1 MSEEDLA
8 GELRGLLREGRADE
22 AAARVLAG
30 AADERAWVRERS
42 LSALGRVREAKALLP
57 RLDHALRDGA
67 DAGRRNAARAALAA
81 LSTEHG
87 PSAPLRHLEHL
98 VRYDADGDVRVLAAS
113 ALGESGNPAA
123 RPALEA
129 ALADPDANVSAA
141 AADALGS
148 LRDPRSVDALA
159 AVVRGGDAWRALAA
173 LFALGRIGAARAL
186 PVLGEAVADAVLAS
200 AAADAIGELG
210 DPAGLEH
217 LRGAAESDDEE
228 LRRAALAAAAL
239 LLPASPDPVPE
250 WLREAAAREVPW
262 LAARFGAGDE
272 ADAHAATLLGA
283 SGTREA
289 ATALAD
295 AMGDP
300 DRGPAAA
307 AGLGLLPPEVALEVL
322 LPRAENADAGCREE
336 WIAAL
341 PELPDRA
348 AAVRVGRFLS
358 DPDPEVRGVAAEVL
372 GRARPEAG
380 TRSLM
385 EEMLHDPLRRTGAV
399 LALGRVPGGACDLL
413 ASLLADPD
421 ADTRRAA
428 AEGIARCPGPDARA
442 AVAAALGAE
451 HEPAVQRALVTAL
464 GAAGGAEAVP
474 TLAELAR
481 RGDPGVRFAA
491 VRALGRTGASEA
503 LDVLLEVLAA
513 ADPATEAAALAALGD
528 LGDTRGASAVAERL
542 DGSDREVRHV
552 AAASLRGLASP
563 AATGR
568 LVQALR
574 DPDWRVRL
582 AAVRTLER
590 IDAPEAVPALRE
602 VRERDADPLVR
613 RAARQAL
620 GGAR

>member
-1 MSEEDLA
+1 VSEEDLA
-8 GELRGLLREGRADE
+8 SELRGLLREGRADE

-42 LSALGRVREAKALLP
+42 LSALGRVAEVKALLP
-57 RLDHALRDGA
+57 RLGDALRDGA

-81 LSTEHG
+81 LSREHG
-87 PSAPLRHLEHL
+87 PLAPLRHLERL
-98 VRYDADGDVRVLAAS
+98 VRYDGDGDVRLLAAS

-129 ALADPDANVSAA
+129 ALADRDANVSAA
-141 AADALGS
+141 AADALGN

-159 AVVRGGDAWRALAA
+159 EVVRTGDPWRALAA
-173 LFALGRIGAARAL
+173 LFALGRIGAVRAL
-186 PVLGEAVADAVLAS
+186 PVMGE
-200 AAADAIGELG
+200 AAADTILAAAAAEAIGELG

-217 LRGAAESDDEE
+217 LQAATRSDDEE
-228 LRRAALAAAAL
+228 LRRAALDAAAL
-239 LLPASPDPVPE
+239 LLPASPSPVPE

-262 LAARFGAGDE
+262 LAARFRAGQE
-272 ADAHAATLLGA
+272 ADARAATLLGA

-289 ATALAD
+289 AGVLAD

-300 DRGPAAA
+300 GRGPAAA
-307 AGLGLLPPEVALEVL
+307 GALGLLPPEVALDVL
-322 LPRAENADAGCREE
+322 LPRAENAEAGGREE
-336 WIAAL
+336 LIAAL
-341 PELPDRA
+341 PDLPDRA
-348 AAVRVGRFLS
+348 AAMRVARFLS
-358 DPDPEVRGVAAEVL
+358 DPDPEVRGAAAEAL

-380 TRSLM
+380 TRPLL
-385 EEMLHDPLRRTGAV
+385 EEMLHDPLGRAGAV

-413 ASLLADPD
+413 IPLLADPD
-421 ADTRRAA
+421 ADIRRAA

-442 AVAAALGAE
+442 AVAAALGLE
-451 HEPAVQRALVTAL
+451 HEPAVQRALAAAL

-474 TLAELAR
+474 PLAELAR

-491 VRALGRTGASEA
+491 VRALGRTGAGDA
-503 LDVLLEVLAA
+503 LTVLLEVLAA

-542 DGSDREVRHV
+542 DGSNGEVRHV
-552 AAASLRGLASP
+552 AAISLRRLAPP

-568 LVQALR
+568 LVQALQDR
-574 DPDWRVRL
+574 DWRIRL

-620 GGAR
+620 GET